1 MRLAGLMVLLAA
13 SVLAVVIPAFG
24 STTTMPTQVN
34 ELSPQMLS
42 ARAALEKYQDPFT
55 AIREGYF
62 STVGCV
68 SFTTASTM
76 NGMPYPAGAMG
87 VHFINMKNV
96 GPTLDPTRPQVLL
109 YAPTADGKLQLA
121 GAEWFMPY
129 QKGMKAPTLFGHKFY
144 GPMMGHWPVMPKE
157 LVHYDLH
164 VWLWKHNPSG
174 VFSPTNAA
182 VHCPSTGYNFANTT
196 PDMAM
201 PQ

>member
-1 MRLAGLMVLLAA
+1 MRLTRLVLFLATSVIIVSMPALLRQA
-13 SVLAVVIPAFG
+13 SLPARAD
-24 STTTMPTQVN
+24 
-34 ELSPQMLS
+34 ELTPQMLA
-42 ARAALEKYQDPFT
+42 ARTALEKYQDPFT
-55 AIREGYF
+55 AIREGFF

-87 VHFINMKNV
+87 VHFINMQNV
-96 GPTLDPTRPQVLL
+96 GPKLDPARPQVLL
-109 YAPTADGKLQLA
+109 YAPTSDGKLKLA

-129 QKGMKAPTLFGHKFY
+129 QKGMKAPILFGHKFY

-164 VWLWKHNPSG
+164 VWLWAHNPNG
-174 VFSPTNAA
+174 EFSPTNSAMK
-182 VHCPSTGYNFANTT
+182 CPSTGYNFANST

-201 PQ
+201 PE